1 MSLYTGLL
9 SSLLKLTTYSY
20 TYCLLLPFTL
30 TLTLT
35 LRFISSMPSKTINF
49 TPEFIKACE
58 DLWRDGFNKGIN
70 GDDNHPDFK
79 SFFSLADDKSEQS
92 LEEKANLP
100 FNPHKCEARTE
111 QYGYAI
117 QCTRSKFGDGCLCK
131 THQNMLDKFG
141 AIRYGRFN
149 EPRPENNL
157 ITNDPIKWGA
167 KKTRVNKTQ
176 KKDTTTPKLKVGEM
190 RDYLSSR
197 VPVDDFRGLKKAE
210 LTELY
215 LKVKDKENASSSSD
229 EENTPISNSQPEDN
243 SEQSEQPKHSE
254 QSERGDNT
262 EQKDLRGQIG
272 GSENEE
278 NNHSE
283 KEGDGNSDEISDE
296 ISQGKNSPSSEKVE
310 DDATGVG
317 FHLQPSVPTTLSGY
331 KSLFKELS
339 IDTDGLR
346 GMRAY
351 KEAYES
357 YLKEKEEAEEGE
369 KTQPMSDDEDD
380 IDDLQED
387 KNSYEEM
394 TFEGVSY
401 LEDEDSG
408 KIYNL
413 KHQHV
418 GKWNE
423 DVDDIIWSSEEFK
436 SLHESSRQ

>member
-1 MSLYTGLL
+1 
-9 SSLLKLTTYSY
+9 
-20 TYCLLLPFTL
+20 
-30 TLTLT
+30 
-35 LRFISSMPSKTINF
+35 MPSKTINF

-70 GDDNHPDFK
+70 GEDHHPDFK
-79 SFFSLADDKSEQS
+79 SFFSLTDDKSEES
-92 LEEKANLP
+92 FEEMEKLP
-100 FNPHKCEARTE
+100 FNPHKCEARVE
-111 QYGYAI
+111 KYGHAI

-131 THQNMLDKFG
+131 THQNMFDKFG

-176 KKDTTTPKLKVGEM
+176 KKDTTSPKMKVGEM

-215 LKVKDKENASSSSD
+215 LKVKDKENASSSE
-229 EENTPISNSQPEDN
+229 EENTPVSQSQSEDN
-243 SEQSEQPKHSE
+243 SEQSEQSEHSKHSE
-254 QSERGDNT
+254 QSDEHRT
-262 EQKDLRGQIG
+262 EQKDLLGQTEQKDLLG
-272 GSENEE
+272 QTEQ
-278 NNHSE
+278 SE
-283 KEGDGNSDEISDE
+283 KDEPG
-296 ISQGKNSPSSEKVE
+296 ISQGNNSPSSEKVE

-331 KSLFKELS
+331 KALFKELS
-339 IDTDGLR
+339 IDTDGLK
-346 GMRAY
+346 GKRAY

-357 YLKEKEEAEEGE
+357 YLKEKEGAEEGE

-387 KNSYEEM
+387 NNSYEEM
-394 TFEGVSY
+394 TFEGVTY

-408 KIYNL
+408 KIYNP

>member
-1 MSLYTGLL
+1 MQYLQYFRD
-9 SSLLKLTTYSY
+9 
-20 TYCLLLPFTL
+20 FT
-30 TLTLT
+30 
-35 LRFISSMPSKTINF
+35 FIAMPSKTINF

-70 GDDNHPDFK
+70 GQDHHPDFK
-79 SFFSLADDKSEQS
+79 SFFSLPDDKSEES
-92 LEEKANLP
+92 FEEMEKLP
-100 FNPHKCEARTE
+100 FNPHKCEARVE
-111 QYGYAI
+111 KYGYAI
-117 QCTRSKFGDGCLCK
+117 QCTRSKFGNGCLCK
-131 THQNMLDKFG
+131 THQNMFDKLPEG
-141 AIRYGRFN
+141 KDIRYGRFN
-149 EPRPENNL
+149 QPRPDKTLDKGE
-157 ITNDPIKWGA
+157 PIKWGP
-167 KKTRVNKTQ
+167 KKSRVNKSQ
-176 KKDTTTPKLKVGEM
+176 KKDTTTPKMKVGEM

-197 VPVDDFRGLKKAE
+197 VPVDDFRSLKKAE

-215 LKVKDKENASSSSD
+215 LKVKAKENASSSE
-229 EENTPISNSQPEDN
+229 EENTPVSHSQSEDN

-254 QSERGDNT
+254 QSGRGDNT
-262 EQKDLRGQIG
+262 EQKDLRGQTEQKDLRG
-272 GSENEE
+272 QTEQ
-278 NNHSE
+278 SE
-283 KEGDGNSDEISDE
+283 KDEPE

-331 KSLFKELS
+331 KALFKELS
-339 IDTDGLR
+339 IDTDGLK
-346 GMRAY
+346 GKRAY

>member
-1 MSLYTGLL
+1 
-9 SSLLKLTTYSY
+9 
-20 TYCLLLPFTL
+20 
-30 TLTLT
+30 
-35 LRFISSMPSKTINF
+35 MPSKTINF

-70 GDDNHPDFK
+70 GEDHHPDFK

-100 FNPHKCEARTE
+100 FNAHKCEARTE

-167 KKTRVNKTQ
+167 KKTRENKTQ
-176 KKDTTTPKLKVGEM
+176 KKDTTTPKMKAGEM

-215 LKVKDKENASSSSD
+215 LKVKAKENASSSE
-229 EENTPISNSQPEDN
+229 EENTPVSHSQSEDN
-243 SEQSEQPKHSE
+243 SEQSEQFKHSDK
-254 QSERGDNT
+254 SVRGDNT
-262 EQKDLRGQIG
+262 EQKDLRGQT
-272 GSENEE
+272 EQ
-278 NNHSE
+278 SE
-283 KEGDGNSDEISDE
+283 KDEPE

-331 KSLFKELS
+331 KALFKELS
-339 IDTDGLR
+339 IDTDGLK
-346 GMRAY
+346 GKRAY

-380 IDDLQED
+380 LQED
-387 KNSYEEM
+387 TNSYEEM